1 MDAVKVKNPTGSS
14 RDKRQGG
21 PGEPV
26 AAVSRRLLKFP
37 FLETEAR
44 GTDHTGDYMM
54 LQDADALPQLIG
66 DYKPVDQWQVHI
78 NRLFYRFRGDQVRR
92 FYQTFTSADYR
103 LAHAL
108 AADYFEKVVKRDKA
122 SGVKRQASGEK
133 ASNLSL
139 TPHPSPLT
147 VLELGPGN
155 GNLAA
160 CFLSHLQAL
169 DTNKVVYPRVRYV
182 LVDWEQTVLDTALT
196 HPGLAVHRDRVET
209 HQGTVDRLDAV
220 ADGSVDRI
228 ICNELWND
236 LPTKLMSRQA
246 SDIEEEFMRPNVSE
260 TAHAKISDWQAFVRS
275 FEAMDVERLK
285 QFPPFFDDLVWERE
299 YRVVE
304 WKEVPYRKTIADF
317 LKRIDEHVVVPVNL
331 GACATIKEA
340 KRLLAPDAIGFSS
353 FDAGT
358 ADMNVLNDPE
368 KPCYGQF
375 GGQQSFM
382 VNFALVEAIAKQL
395 EAGAM
400 TLESQREFVGRS
412 LGTNVL
418 TLMDLIATHPSAGKK
433 MAPWEQD
440 RLMLKTLRALNE
452 TYRSPYEHYL
462 DFPIPFEMPL
472 EERASLQ
479 ALVRALKPAGIPD
492 TIAYLTEEELSVA
505 SKDLEGIGYDP
516 QSFMIALTAPPSPV
530 DYFHC
535 LIRPR

>member
-1 MDAVKVKNPTGSS
+1 
-14 RDKRQGG
+14 
-21 PGEPV
+21 
-26 AAVSRRLLKFP
+26 
-37 FLETEAR
+37 
-44 GTDHTGDYMM
+44 M

-78 NRLFYRFRGDQVRR
+78 NALFYRFRGDQIRN
-92 FYQTFTSADYR
+92 FYQTFASADYR

-108 AADYFEKVVKRDKA
+108 AADYFETVVKRDAARVSKSQHSA
-122 SGVKRQASGEK
+122 LSTH
-133 ASNLSL
+133 SL
-139 TPHPSPLT
+139 T
-147 VLELGPGN
+147 VMELGPGN

-160 CFLSHLQAL
+160 CFLSHLKVL
-169 DTNKVVYPRVRYV
+169 DKDGAIYPRIRYV
-182 LVDWEQTVLDTALT
+182 LVDGEQSVLDTALA
-196 HPGLAVHRDRVET
+196 HPDLAAHRNLVET
-209 HQGTVDRLDAV
+209 HRGTVDRLDAV

-246 SDIEEEFMRPNVSE
+246 NDIEEEFMRPNLSE
-260 TAHAKISDWQAFVRS
+260 AVHAKIPDWATFVRA
-275 FEAMDVERLK
+275 FDRMDIEVLK
-285 QFPPFFDDLVWERE
+285 SFPPFLDDLVWERE

-304 WKEVPYRKTIADF
+304 WKEVPYRKTITDF
-317 LKRIDEHVVVPVNL
+317 LKRIDQHVLVPVNL

-382 VNFALVEAIAKQL
+382 VNFALVEAVAEQL
-395 EAGAM
+395 EAGTM

-418 TLMDLIATHPSAGKK
+418 TLMDLIATHPSAGTR

-440 RLMLKTLRALNE
+440 RLMLKTIRALSE
-452 TYRSPYEHYL
+452 TYRSPYERHL
-462 DFPIPFEMPL
+462 DFPIPLEMPP
-472 EERASLQ
+472 EERESLQ
-479 ALVRALKPAGIPD
+479 ALVRSLTPTGIPD
-492 TIAYLTEEELSVA
+492 TVAYLTEEELSLA
-505 SKDLEGIGYDP
+505 SKDLEDIGYDP

-530 DYFHC
+530 DYFHSF
-535 LIRPR
+535 IRPR

>member
-1 MDAVKVKNPTGSS
+1 
-14 RDKRQGG
+14 
-21 PGEPV
+21 
-26 AAVSRRLLKFP
+26 
-37 FLETEAR
+37 
-44 GTDHTGDYMM
+44 M

-78 NRLFYRFRGDQVRR
+78 NALFYRFRGDQIRN
-92 FYQTFTSADYR
+92 FYQTFASADYR

-108 AADYFEKVVKRDKA
+108 AADYFETVVKRDAARVSKSQHSA
-122 SGVKRQASGEK
+122 LSTH
-133 ASNLSL
+133 SL
-139 TPHPSPLT
+139 T
-147 VLELGPGN
+147 VMELGPGN

-160 CFLSHLQAL
+160 CFLSHLKVL
-169 DTNKVVYPRVRYV
+169 DKDGAIYPRIRYV
-182 LVDWEQTVLDTALT
+182 LVDGEQSVLDTALA
-196 HPGLAVHRDRVET
+196 HPELAAHRNLVET
-209 HQGTVDRLDAV
+209 HRGTVNRLDAV

-246 SDIEEEFMRPNVSE
+246 NDIEEEFMRPNLSE
-260 TAHAKISDWQAFVRS
+260 AVHAKIPDWATFVRA
-275 FEAMDVERLK
+275 FDRMDIEVLK
-285 QFPPFFDDLVWERE
+285 SFPPFLDDLVWERE

-304 WKEVPYRKTIADF
+304 WKEVPYRKTITDF
-317 LKRIDEHVVVPVNL
+317 LKRIDQHVLVPVNL

-382 VNFALVEAIAKQL
+382 VNFALVEAVAKQL
-395 EAGAM
+395 EAGTM

-418 TLMDLIATHPSAGKK
+418 TLMDLIATHPSAGTR

-440 RLMLKTLRALNE
+440 RLMLKTIRALSE
-452 TYRSPYEHYL
+452 TYRSPYERHL
-462 DFPIPFEMPL
+462 DFPIPLEMPP
-472 EERASLQ
+472 EERESLQ
-479 ALVRALKPAGIPD
+479 ALVRSLTPTGIPD
-492 TIAYLTEEELSVA
+492 TVAYLTEEELSLA
-505 SKDLEGIGYDP
+505 SKDLEDIGYDP

-530 DYFHC
+530 DYFHSF
-535 LIRPR
+535 IRPR

>member
-1 MDAVKVKNPTGSS
+1 
-14 RDKRQGG
+14 
-21 PGEPV
+21 
-26 AAVSRRLLKFP
+26 
-37 FLETEAR
+37 
-44 GTDHTGDYMM
+44 M

-108 AADYFEKVVKRDKA
+108 AADYFEKVVKRDATRAPK
-122 SGVKRQASGEK
+122 SQ
-133 ASNLSL
+133 
-139 TPHPSPLT
+139 PSTLNTQSLT

-169 DTNKVVYPRVRYV
+169 DTNRVVYPRVRYV
-182 LVDWEQTVLDTALT
+182 LVDWEQTGLDTALT
-196 HPGLAVHRDRVET
+196 HSGLAIHRDRVET
-209 HQGTVDRLDAV
+209 HRGTVDRLDAV

-236 LPTKLMSRQA
+236 ISTKLMSRQA
-246 SDIEEEFMRPNVSE
+246 SDIEEEFIRPNVSE
-260 TAHAKISDWQAFVRS
+260 TAHAKISDWPAFVRS
-275 FEAMDVERLK
+275 FDAMDVETLK

-299 YRVVE
+299 YRAVE
-304 WKEVPYRKTIADF
+304 WKDVPYRKTIADF

-331 GACATIKEA
+331 GAYATIKEA

-382 VNFALVEAIAKQL
+382 VNFALVEAVTKQL
-395 EAGAM
+395 EAGPM

-418 TLMDLIATHPSAGKK
+418 TLMDLIATHPSAGTR

-452 TYRSPYEHYL
+452 TYRSPYEHRM
-462 DFPIPFEMPL
+462 DFPIPFEIPP
-472 EERASLQ
+472 EERESLQ
-479 ALVRALKPAGIPD
+479 ELVRALKPAGIPD

-505 SKDLEGIGYDP
+505 SKDLEAIGYDP